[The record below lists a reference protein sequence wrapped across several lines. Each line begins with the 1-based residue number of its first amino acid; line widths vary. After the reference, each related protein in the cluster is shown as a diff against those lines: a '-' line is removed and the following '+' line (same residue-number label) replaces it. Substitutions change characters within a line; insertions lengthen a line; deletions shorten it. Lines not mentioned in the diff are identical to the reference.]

1 MGPQARFMTHMT
13 GGLSSAEVRHR
24 GPALGR
30 RAALWRLL
38 TSDRQTAPNTVVV
51 RGLEFRP
58 IATKYEGRY
67 GEHCYWHGVVNLHVR
82 YMYVTTLLIQK
93 P

>member
-1 MGPQARFMTHMT
+1 M
-13 GGLSSAEVRHR
+13 
-24 GPALGR
+24 
-30 RAALWRLL
+30 
-38 TSDRQTAPNTVVV
+38 SDRQTAPNTVVV

-58 IATKYEGRY
+58 IAMKNEGRYEGRY

-82 YMYVTTLLIQK
+82 YMYVKTVLIQK